1 MVRRRTGTWAGGARE
16 VWLAGGARESHPAGG
31 GRRAARGAREPCPV
45 AAGRRK
51 PGRWRAAQPVQAIM
65 VGRGVQ
71 EVVILR
77 NRSKLVAG
85 RRGLGEIVGRMSGER
100 KEN

>member
-1 MVRRRTGTWAGGARE
+1 
-16 VWLAGGARESHPAGG
+16 
-31 GRRAARGAREPCPV
+31 
-45 AAGRRK
+45 
-51 PGRWRAAQPVQAIM
+51 M

-85 RRGLGEIVGRMSGER
+85 RRGLWER
-100 KEN
+100 SWEG